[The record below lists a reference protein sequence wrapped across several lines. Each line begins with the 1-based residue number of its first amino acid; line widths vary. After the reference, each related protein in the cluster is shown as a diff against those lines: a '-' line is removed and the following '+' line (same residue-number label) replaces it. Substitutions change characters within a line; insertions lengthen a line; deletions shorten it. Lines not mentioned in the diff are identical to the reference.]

1 MKRSFY
7 PRLAIDGM
15 RKNRRMYGPY
25 LAMGVLMAAICY
37 ILSALSRSDALRTLP
52 GGDNL
57 CMIMALGNVVLLIFS
72 VIFLFYTNSFLI
84 RRRRREFGLYNVLGM
99 SKRNLARIL
108 TWETLLT
115 AVIVIAGGLFF
126 GVLLSKLIELAIVK
140 MLGGTAALAF
150 PFDLSALLG
159 TAGGFAVIYAL
170 LWLVSVVRVGRST
183 AVALLR
189 SEAAGEKPPRAN
201 WFLSLLGLILLG
213 AAYYL
218 AVSIKNPLDAITWFF
233 VAVVLVIFATYL
245 LMITTS
251 VLLCRVL
258 QKDKR
263 YYYRANHFVSVSS
276 MAYRMKRNGAG
287 LASICILAT
296 MVLVMISST
305 ASLYFGK
312 EDSLRT
318 QYPREVNVQLWLSSL
333 SQMEDHNLDLFRTA
347 AQQAVEDCGGEM
359 QDVMDYR
366 YINTT
371 GYPME
376 DGVEMDWREYD
387 HDSLIYSKLRDYF
400 FVTEADYEA
409 QTGEQ
414 LDIPEGAVALRT
426 YDCDDA
432 PLELKIRR
440 GGTLRVAESRKGSD
454 QLGLAQ
460 NSNIAR
466 VVVIVPD
473 MQAILD
479 VFPASIQDIKD
490 SNSFR
495 WTYGFDT
502 GLDADGQRAV
512 SEAVSERI
520 NALDLGEGQG
530 YDWYSLA
537 LRETNRA
544 DFYGNYAGMFALGI
558 LLSIVFILAAVLIIY
573 YKQLTEG
580 YEDQARFAIMQ
591 NVGMTRREIRRS
603 INSQLLTVFY
613 LPLLF
618 AGLHL
623 AFAFPMIRR
632 LLMLFSLYNIGLFA
646 AVTAIS
652 FAVFAA
658 LYAVVYRQTAG
669 AYYAIVSGGRDE

>member
-7 PRLAIDGM
+7 PRLAVDGM

-72 VIFLFYTNSFLI
+72 IIFLFYTNSFLI

-115 AVIVIAGGLFF
+115 AAIVIAGGLFF

-140 MLGGTAALAF
+140 MMGGTATLAF
-150 PFDLSALLG
+150 PFDLAALLG

-287 LASICILAT
+287 LAYCSSSRQASAAFLFPFSASAFSFV
-296 MVLVMISST
+296 VLT
-305 ASLYFGK
+305 
-312 EDSLRT
+312 E
-318 QYPREVNVQLWLSSL
+318 EN
-333 SQMEDHNLDLFRTA
+333 
-347 AQQAVEDCGGEM
+347 AV
-359 QDVMDYR
+359 
-366 YINTT
+366 
-371 GYPME
+371 
-376 DGVEMDWREYD
+376 
-387 HDSLIYSKLRDYF
+387 S
-400 FVTEADYEA
+400 
-409 QTGEQ
+409 
-414 LDIPEGAVALRT
+414 
-426 YDCDDA
+426 
-432 PLELKIRR
+432 
-440 GGTLRVAESRKGSD
+440 VAEK
-454 QLGLAQ
+454 
-460 NSNIAR
+460 
-466 VVVIVPD
+466 
-473 MQAILD
+473 
-479 VFPASIQDIKD
+479 
-490 SNSFR
+490 
-495 WTYGFDT
+495 
-502 GLDADGQRAV
+502 
-512 SEAVSERI
+512 
-520 NALDLGEGQG
+520 
-530 YDWYSLA
+530 
-537 LRETNRA
+537 
-544 DFYGNYAGMFALGI
+544 
-558 LLSIVFILAAVLIIY
+558 
-573 YKQLTEG
+573 
-580 YEDQARFAIMQ
+580 
-591 NVGMTRREIRRS
+591 
-603 INSQLLTVFY
+603 
-613 LPLLF
+613 
-618 AGLHL
+618 
-623 AFAFPMIRR
+623 
-632 LLMLFSLYNIGLFA
+632 
-646 AVTAIS
+646 
-652 FAVFAA
+652 
-658 LYAVVYRQTAG
+658 
-669 AYYAIVSGGRDE
+669 

>member
-25 LAMGVLMAAICY
+25 LAMGALMAAICY

-72 VIFLFYTNSFLI
+72 IIFLFYTNSFLI

-115 AVIVIAGGLFF
+115 AAIAIAGGLFF

-140 MLGGTAALAF
+140 MMDGTATLAF

-159 TAGGFAVIYAL
+159 TAGGFAAIYAL

-201 WFLSLLGLILLG
+201 WFLGLLGLILLG

-376 DGVEMDWREYD
+376 DGIEMDWREYD

-432 PLELKIRR
+432 PLELRIRR

-495 WTYGFDT
+495 WVYGFDT

-512 SEAVSERI
+512 SEAVSEHI

-558 LLSIVFILAAVLIIY
+558 LLSVVFILAAVLIIY